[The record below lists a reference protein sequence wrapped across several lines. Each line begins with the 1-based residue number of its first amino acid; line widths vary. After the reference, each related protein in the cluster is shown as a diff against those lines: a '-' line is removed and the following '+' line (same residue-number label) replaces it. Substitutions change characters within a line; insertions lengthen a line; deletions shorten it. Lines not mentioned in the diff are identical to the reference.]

1 MPRLKKPGKPV
12 ETAQKRLAGQK
23 SIDET
28 LDLGNDLTNAKYDEK
43 IKAALQVLEE
53 YNALQ
58 AAAGEKANVY
68 NEIEKDLKAYSE
80 RSLKAVGVKYGF
92 DSSEY
97 EMAGGTRKSERKK
110 PKPKLPSE
118 LPPTPWF

>member
-12 ETAQKRLAGQK
+12 ETSQKRLAGQK

-28 LDLGNDLTNAKYDEK
+28 LDLGNDLTNAEYEK
-43 IKAALQVLEE
+43 KI
-53 YNALQ
+53 NAILQ
-58 AAAGEKANVY
+58 ALEKYNVMQAASGEQLNIY
-68 NEIEKDLKAYSE
+68 NELERDLKTYSE

-110 PKPKLPSE
+110 PKPKLP
-118 LPPTPWF
+118 PTP